1 MLGKL
6 KCKQSDIVKGD
17 VFGLIGMV
25 GFDVWGLMFI
35 IFDEL
40 LVFIIMER
48 MVGECFE
55 KFDVEVGDMVGEVIN
70 MICGNVK

>member
-1 MLGKL
+1 
-6 KCKQSDIVKGD
+6 
-17 VFGLIGMV
+17 MV
-25 GFDVWGLMFI
+25 GFDVCGFMFI

-40 LVFIIMER
+40 LVLIIMER

-70 MICGNVK
+70 MICGNVKWDFVEWGYEFGMVIFIVVLGK